1 MSYRFLLFPE
11 DKTVLLHDILSM
23 NKWYV
28 MVTENFNSDTLKDHG
43 NSYNELE

>member
-11 DKTVLLHDILSM
+11 DKIALLNDILNM

-28 MVTENFNSDTLKDHG
+28 MVTAKFQF
-43 NSYNELE
+43 